1 MSLQGRFKKP
11 EAVVFVGARL
21 LTPKQAATYLCIS
34 IDVMY
39 EMIQSRELPHIKN
52 GRRYTIDRLDLD
64 KWIEKN
70 KEGKA
75 A

>member
-1 MSLQGRFKKP
+1 
-11 EAVVFVGARL
+11 
-21 LTPKQAATYLCIS
+21 
-34 IDVMY
+34 MY

-64 KWIEKN
+64 KWIERS